1 MRAFDFSNIDKD
13 NPDMPFWMVV
23 TSLVIAGMA
32 KSRKPLWLLK
42 LEIVA
47 ALLFTPMVGV
57 SMLAAEPS
65 HFEASLLYSSVGYLL
80 AGLYPLFI
88 GMACLLKVYHPE
100 FWALVAMVRAVDRQ
114 VGIVLPETQK

>member
-13 NPDMPFWMVV
+13 NPDMPFWTVV
-23 TSLVIAGMA
+23 SSLVIAGMA

-47 ALLFTPMVGV
+47 ALLFTPVVGV
-57 SMLAAEPS
+57 GMLAAEPS
-65 HFEASLLYSSVGYLL
+65 HFVASMLYSSVGYLL

-88 GMACLLKVYHPE
+88 GLSFLLKVYHPE
-100 FWALVAMVRAVDRQ
+100 FWALVAMARSVDRQ
-114 VGIVLPETQK
+114 VGIVLP